1 VEPGLR
7 FESCSSE
14 VGDALGADVMKS
26 VRYLL
31 PDLLAAYPLLLYQ
44 GECAVSES
52 GVLTGWLVQGCWV
65 LGFRGA
71 GGWRMLQRAELAG
84 GQEPRWGG
92 SHCCGGEW
100 FGVVSNL

>member
-1 VEPGLR
+1 MEPGLR

-52 GVLTGWLVQGCWV
+52 GVLTGWLVQGCR
-65 LGFRGA
+65 GAGCRGA
-71 GGWRMLQRAELAG
+71 GGWRMQ
-84 GQEPRWGG
+84 QQ
-92 SHCCGGEW
+92 S
-100 FGVVSNL
+100 